1 MPWWPTM
8 CRRIENVLSSLL
20 ADIGVEVTL
29 AENGREALEK
39 AQAGPTDI
47 VFLDI
52 RMPEMDGREAAQ
64 QIRRKLGN
72 DAPKLVAISASALA
86 HERQQYLEDGFDSF
100 IDKPFRAE
108 RLFGCLAELLGVEY
122 LHADSGA
129 AAVDSDDLDL
139 NGVSLPEDLYQ
150 RLKQATEIS
159 SVTEMEKTL
168 DELEQQKPEAVQVAT
183 HMRELS
189 QDFKMNE
196 ILGILERIDHG

>member
-1 MPWWPTM
+1 
-8 CRRIENVLSSLL
+8 
-20 ADIGVEVTL
+20 
-29 AENGREALEK
+29 
-39 AQAGPTDI
+39 
-47 VFLDI
+47 
-52 RMPEMDGREAAQ
+52 MPEMDGREAAQ